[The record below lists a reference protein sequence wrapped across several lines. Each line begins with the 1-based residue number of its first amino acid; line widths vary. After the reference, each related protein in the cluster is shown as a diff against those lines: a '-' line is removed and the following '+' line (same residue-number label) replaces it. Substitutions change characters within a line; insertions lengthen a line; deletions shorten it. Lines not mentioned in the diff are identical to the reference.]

1 MNWSRFLKVFLG
13 NIVIGATLAT
23 LALGAF
29 GFAVGGT
36 EGLVNGA
43 IWGAALGI
51 VGGAMSGFVWAGK
64 YWSDF
69 AGRYSSAWLREE
81 TEGKQGQAGPGG
93 RDSSW

>member
-1 MNWSRFLKVFLG
+1 MNWSRFLWVFLG
-13 NIVIGATLAT
+13 NIVLGVVLAT

-29 GFAVGGT
+29 GFAVGGAV
-36 EGLVNGA
+36 GLVNGA
-43 IWGAALGI
+43 IWGAALGL

-69 AGRYSSAWLREE
+69 AGRLGSTWLKDE
-81 TEGKQGQAGPGG
+81 TEGKKAHTGPGG